1 MTQRKGFFGRST
13 IPALTRED
21 IRKATEKAADT
32 LELSIEEL
40 EERIAPGRIFR

>member
-13 IPALTRED
+13 IPALTREE
-21 IRKATEKAADT
+21 IRKATEKADT

-40 EERIAPGRIFR
+40 EERIAPGRIFH